1 MARLRL
7 GRGKGRAE
15 ELVVPE
21 AGARPPPTR
30 EEQRRAAKKRL
41 ARAEA
46 ELERL
51 EGKERRAD
59 RRIAAR
65 DRTVDRRLRRIES
78 ARGRR
83 VWPLVAAIVA
93 LNAVA
98 SGLAVIHMFWPDLL
112 LGEGVLV
119 PDAGQWEFVA
129 YLFIVCALASLA
141 FIAYHPLAELHRRV
155 RLAMSMYV
163 SMALIASTFGMLL
176 ATFLQPVEDLDIDH
190 VSIAWKLSLV
200 ALAGAAAVAILYM
213 VSGLRGSRLA
223 STLGY
228 HVAMGVLLAVVAG
241 AMVLLLI
248 FIVPAIDRVGYN
260 HLEAESPLA
269 GGVYSPM
276 TIAGLG
282 LTLVGAI
289 GMLFAL
295 PALAGAMAAEFLL
308 GRREAV
314 DLR

>member
-21 AGARPPPTR
+21 AGARPAPTR

-155 RLAMSMYV
+155 RLAMSMYPKIPPSILLKSCAIPPAKTPRESNFCDFWAV
-163 SMALIASTFGMLL
+163 SRSFCFSVMSRKTSTTPMMFPSSSRIGAPLS
-176 ATFLQPVEDLDIDH
+176 ATINSLPSRAMSSVRV
-190 VSIAWKLSLV
+190 VSSMTDFV
-200 ALAGAAAVAILYM
+200 
-213 VSGLRGSRLA
+213 LR
-223 STLGY
+223 T
-228 HVAMGVLLAVVAG
+228 
-241 AMVLLLI
+241 
-248 FIVPAIDRVGYN
+248 
-260 HLEAESPLA
+260 
-269 GGVYSPM
+269 
-276 TIAGLG
+276 
-282 LTLVGAI
+282 
-289 GMLFAL
+289 
-295 PALAGAMAAEFLL
+295 
-308 GRREAV
+308 
-314 DLR
+314 